1 MNYKTHVA
9 GGLALGYSTL
19 HFIDRIPC
27 KVNENI
33 MDKNTYIIVT
43 VGFIIGSLILDIEHK
58 NSYVSNKHKII
69 SFISRIFLKHRGFTH
84 SIFGVCSIALI
95 TYLSTGY
102 LGVENRI
109 TTLLSASI
117 FIGAISH
124 VFLDMLTPS
133 GVELLSPFTN
143 KRFSFIRGKVRIPD
157 SIAFLICISILY
169 WNLTVL

>member
-19 HFIDRIPC
+19 YYIDKLHYKI
-27 KVNENI
+27 NDNI
-33 MDKNTYIIVT
+33 MDKDTYIIVT

-58 NSYVSNKHKII
+58 NSYVSNKYKII

-84 SIFGVCSIALI
+84 SIFGVSFITLI

-124 VFLDMLTPS
+124 VFLDMFTPS
-133 GVELLSPFTN
+133 GVELLNPFTN
-143 KRFSFIRGKVRIPD
+143 KRFSFIRGKVGIPD
-157 SIAFLICISILY
+157 SIAFLICISIFY
-169 WNLTVL
+169 WSLTVL